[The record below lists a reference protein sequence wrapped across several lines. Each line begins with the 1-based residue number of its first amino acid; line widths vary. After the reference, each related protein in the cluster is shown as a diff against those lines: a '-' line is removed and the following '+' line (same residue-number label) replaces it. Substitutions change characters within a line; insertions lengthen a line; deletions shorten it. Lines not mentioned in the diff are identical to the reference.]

1 MKFWS
6 ILVLLALALALALD
20 AAALFVQHDLRGWTP
35 DNPRDPAAI
44 VAPTPAGGRA
54 FAVRDC
60 LPGSVRPW
68 EPPTAEE
75 YSGSATL
82 TVLACRS
89 RASAMPVAFAYLGL
103 VAAGLLLLLAGRG
116 RGRGEVPQGAGPTA

>member
-6 ILVLLALALALALD
+6 ILVLLALLALALD
-20 AAALFVQHDLRGWTP
+20 VAALFVQHDLRGWTP

-44 VAPTPAGGRA
+44 VVPTPAGGSA

-60 LPGSVRPW
+60 LPGSIRPW
-68 EPPTAEE
+68 EPPTRED

-89 RASAMPVAFAYLGL
+89 RASAVPVALGYLGL
-103 VAAGLLLLLAGRG
+103 MATGAALLVAGRG
-116 RGRGEVPQGAGPTA
+116 RRRAVVPQGAGPIG

>member
-1 MKFWS
+1 MKFWA
-6 ILVLLALALALALD
+6 ILALLALALD
-20 AAALFVQHDLRGWTP
+20 AAALFVQYDLRGWTP

-44 VAPTPAGGRA
+44 VQPTPAGGSA

-89 RASAMPVAFAYLGL
+89 RASAMPVALAYLGVVATGL
-103 VAAGLLLLLAGRG
+103 VLLLARRG
-116 RGRGEVPQGAGPTA
+116 RRRGVEPKGAGGGS